1 MKIKTSFVKGEK
13 HMTEE
18 KDPEVFHNFFKEN
31 YCSIE
36 YKVVRR
42 EFLEIA
48 ERGLETLF
56 AENTD
61 FSRINRKNFVV
72 YLRSETYCDFEAI
85 VIETFDAINSEIAD
99 AVMDVSLNL
108 EREDEITEV
117 YWETCDSL
125 LKDFL
130 AQLYDEKIAGMI
142 AERTGA

>member
-1 MKIKTSFVKGEK
+1 
-13 HMTEE
+13 MTEE
-18 KDPEVFHNFFKEN
+18 KNPEVFHNFFKEN

-48 ERGLETLF
+48 ERGLDALF

-142 AERTGA
+142 AERKERTHADKL

>member
-1 MKIKTSFVKGEK
+1 
-13 HMTEE
+13 MTEE

-85 VIETFDAINSEIAD
+85 VIETFDAINPEIAD

-117 YWETCDSL
+117 YWETCDGL

-142 AERTGA
+142 AERIGA

>member
-1 MKIKTSFVKGEK
+1 
-13 HMTEE
+13 MTEE
-18 KDPEVFHNFFKEN
+18 KDPEVFHTFFKEN

-85 VIETFDAINSEIAD
+85 VIETFDAINPEIAD

-117 YWETCDSL
+117 YWETCDGL

-142 AERTGA
+142 AERIGA

>member
-1 MKIKTSFVKGEK
+1 
-13 HMTEE
+13 MTEE

-117 YWETCDSL
+117 YWETCDGL

-142 AERTGA
+142 AERKERTHADKL

>member
-1 MKIKTSFVKGEK
+1 
-13 HMTEE
+13 
-18 KDPEVFHNFFKEN
+18 
-31 YCSIE
+31 
-36 YKVVRR
+36 VRR

>member
-1 MKIKTSFVKGEK
+1 
-13 HMTEE
+13 MTEE

-48 ERGLETLF
+48 ERGLEALF

-117 YWETCDSL
+117 YWETCDGL

-142 AERTGA
+142 AERKERTHADKL